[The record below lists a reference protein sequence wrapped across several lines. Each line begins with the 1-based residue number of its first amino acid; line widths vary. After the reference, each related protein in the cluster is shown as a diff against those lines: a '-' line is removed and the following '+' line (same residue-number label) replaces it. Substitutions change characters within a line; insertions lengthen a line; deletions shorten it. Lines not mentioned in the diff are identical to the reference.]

1 MKAVIALG
9 SNLGNPNEN
18 LDLAIALLREASNV
32 EKESS
37 YYITKPVGYED
48 QPDFVNA
55 VCIIETELPA
65 MELLN
70 MLHGI
75 EKAMGRERTIKW
87 GPRTIDLDIIQ
98 YGTLLSKAE
107 ELTLP
112 HPRAHE
118 RKFVLEPWAEIE
130 PDAILLTHGKISELI
145 SKLQLVSTRYP
156 SWTGVLNERKGI
168 RPDNGRVACW
178 ACSVDKCCTQTQQS
192 CCCKCL
198 Y

>member
-9 SNLGNPNEN
+9 SNLGNPKEN
-18 LDLAIALLREASNV
+18 LDLALGLLREATDV
-32 EKESS
+32 KQVSS

-87 GPRTIDLDIIQ
+87 GPRTLDLDIIQ
-98 YGTLLSKAE
+98 YGAMLSSAE

-118 RKFVLEPWAEIE
+118 RKFVLEPWHEIE
-130 PDAILLTHGKISELI
+130 PDAILLTHGKIADLL
-145 SKLQLVSTRYP
+145 SKL
-156 SWTGVLNERKGI
+156 
-168 RPDNGRVACW
+168 
-178 ACSVDKCCTQTQQS
+178 
-192 CCCKCL
+192 
-198 Y
+198 

>member
-9 SNLGNPNEN
+9 SNIGNPKEN
-18 LDLAIALLREASNV
+18 LDLALALLREATDV
-32 EKESS
+32 VKVSS
-37 YYITKPVGYED
+37 YYVTKPVGYED

-87 GPRTIDLDIIQ
+87 GPRTLDLDIIQ

-118 RKFVLEPWAEIE
+118 RKFVLEPWSEIE
-130 PDAILLTHGKISELI
+130 PDAILLTHGKISELL
-145 SKLQLVSTRYP
+145 SKL
-156 SWTGVLNERKGI
+156 
-168 RPDNGRVACW
+168 
-178 ACSVDKCCTQTQQS
+178 
-192 CCCKCL
+192 
-198 Y
+198 

>member
-9 SNLGNPNEN
+9 SNLGNPKEN
-18 LDLAIALLREASNV
+18 LDLALTLLREATDV
-32 EKESS
+32 KQVSS

-87 GPRTIDLDIIQ
+87 GPRTLDLDIIQ
-98 YGTLLSKAE
+98 YGAMLSSAE

-118 RKFVLEPWAEIE
+118 RKFVLEPWHEIE
-130 PDAILLTHGKISELI
+130 PDAILLTHGKIADLL
-145 SKLQLVSTRYP
+145 SKL
-156 SWTGVLNERKGI
+156 
-168 RPDNGRVACW
+168 
-178 ACSVDKCCTQTQQS
+178 
-192 CCCKCL
+192 
-198 Y
+198 